1 MARSTSS
8 WIDRAV
14 KAALLAPFIVAMV
27 IHGSTKPGPG
37 QRPSRFVM
45 DEYLTDAGSYS
56 TNSTVHIA
64 ATKLSAQ
71 IPDDTPLLA
80 YAALMGTTNWLELLP
95 RRTYA
100 DLPADWSLPDA
111 TNYDYIVGLDWAP
124 PTPVVTNDNLLV
136 NALAAKDS
144 TPPGPTLSAVLPG
157 VATSL
162 HLSAAEYV
170 QDGLI
175 AMWDGIEN
183 AGWGVHDPNATTWT
197 NLAQDKW
204 HLWVNPV
211 VVWTDNAA
219 RKPTMDGFNIATN
232 GPALTAAEEALAR
245 TVELVVTWTGEWQH
259 TGNSYNKV
267 AMLFNWGQA
276 GNGGKT
282 FFLSGA
288 DANRFSVNS
297 RPVSGTRLAL
307 SGSLSD
313 IPVNQPFQL
322 SADFAERINAR
333 PTRFALNGV
342 AVTGTTFIGRDGV
355 AGITLGG
362 PVAHHYYLL
371 GDIHCVRVYDRVITA
386 DEAAH
391 NLEIDRNRFKLP

>member
-1 MARSTSS
+1 
-8 WIDRAV
+8 
-14 KAALLAPFIVAMV
+14 
-27 IHGSTKPGPG
+27 
-37 QRPSRFVM
+37 
-45 DEYLTDAGSYS
+45 
-56 TNSTVHIA
+56 
-64 ATKLSAQ
+64 
-71 IPDDTPLLA
+71 
-80 YAALMGTTNWLELLP
+80 
-95 RRTYA
+95 
-100 DLPADWSLPDA
+100 
-111 TNYDYIVGLDWAP
+111 
-124 PTPVVTNDNLLV
+124 
-136 NALAAKDS
+136 
-144 TPPGPTLSAVLPG
+144 
-157 VATSL
+157 
-162 HLSAAEYV
+162 V

-183 AGWGVHDPNATTWT
+183 AGWGTHDPNAKTWT

-267 AMLFNWGQA
+267 AILFNWGQA

-282 FFLSGA
+282 FFLSGT
-288 DANRFSVNS
+288 DGNRFSAQS
-297 RPVSGTRLAL
+297 RPASSTRYAL
-307 SGSLSD
+307 SGPLSD

-322 SADFAERINAR
+322 SADFAAKINAR

-342 AVTGTTFIGRDGV
+342 AVTGTSFIGRDGTL
-355 AGITLGG
+355 GITLGG

-371 GDIHCVRVYDRVITA
+371 GDIHCVRVYDRDLIA
-386 DEAAH
+386 EEKEH
-391 NLEIDRNRFKLP
+391 NLKIDKERFNLP